1 MMLNDENLFSLKI
14 AHQHQSLPR
23 MTFKSASISFTAAI
37 CAIGLLYVIQDISLL
52 WLLLPSS
59 SYLLLL
65 IHGSANIQ
73 ANFFIP
79 AYCASNSTEKLIS
92 LTFDDGPNPEFTPQ
106 ILSVLSDYNAQAT
119 FFVIGKNIPGNENIL
134 QTIVS
139 AGHSIGNHSYTHS
152 YFIDLKSANGLKT
165 ELSMTTDSVFKVIG
179 KRTKLFRPPYGV
191 ITPHLATVV
200 KELNYAVIGWSIR
213 SYDTTNNS
221 VASIS
226 KRVQAQIKPGAIILF
241 HDTSA
246 KTLQVLKQTLDF
258 AKNNDY
264 KVIGVEKL
272 LKIDAYG

>member
-1 MMLNDENLFSLKI
+1 
-14 AHQHQSLPR
+14 
-23 MTFKSASISFTAAI
+23 MTFKSASISFTIAI

-59 SYLLLL
+59 SYLLSL
-65 IHGSANIQ
+65 IYGSANIQ

-79 AYCASNSTEKLIS
+79 AYCTTNSAEKFIS
-92 LTFDDGPNPEFTPQ
+92 LTFDDGPNPEFTRE
-106 ILSVLSDYNAQAT
+106 ILSVLADYNAQAT

-134 QTIVS
+134 QAIVS

-152 YFIDLKSANGLKT
+152 YFIDLKNANSLKT
-165 ELSMTTDSVFKVIG
+165 ELSMTTDSIFKVIG
-179 KRTKLFRPPYGV
+179 KRPKLFRPPYGV
-191 ITPHLATVV
+191 ITPHLAKVV

-221 VASIS
+221 VATIN

-246 KTLQVLKQTLDF
+246 KTLQALKQTLDF

-272 LKIDAYG
+272 LKIDAYR